1 MNDTAVQA
9 LSKADAGLRWNEDIN
24 SASLFYMTKGF
35 SRIFWGLLL
44 NMMLF
49 FGQASLE
56 LFHYI
61 RIPAYVI
68 GAAVVVWGLFSL
80 YDAGRIS
87 KTWRRRVRL
96 TIVLV
101 LLEIYFAPFAEWWKN
116 MPDMMFYLINCFGL
130 LLTSMLILL
139 AVNILAAEVSR
150 YLNDRSG
157 QIESYLFAFGIILF
171 MILPLIIS
179 MVFCS
184 IAAFRYD
191 TSFYVE
197 VWCVI
202 NRMPPWVSFFII
214 IPCSLTLI
222 ALWKAKDL
230 CYRTLCAIE

>member
-1 MNDTAVQA
+1 MQTSNHIQ
-9 LSKADAGLRWNEDIN
+9 
-24 SASLFYMTKGF
+24 SAQLLYMAKGF

-56 LFHYI
+56 LFHYL

-87 KTWRRRVRL
+87 KTWLRRVRV

-101 LLEIYFAPFAEWWKN
+101 LLEIYFAPFVGWWKN
-116 MPDMMFYLINCFGL
+116 MPDIMFYLINCLGL

-157 QIESYLFAFGIILF
+157 QIESHLFAFGIILF

-179 MVFCS
+179 VVFCS
-184 IAAFRYD
+184 IAAFRYE

-197 VWCVI
+197 VWHVI
-202 NRMPPWVSFFII
+202 NRMPPWVYFFII

-222 ALWKAKDL
+222 ASWKAKDL